1 MADIALKVNLPRV
14 ILNKLRAELGST
26 FATYWDG
33 DPIAIGISQ
42 MPALIVDWER
52 SDNAPAPTRHDK
64 WTHTVLVKAVVNK
77 MEDTSTL
84 EAGGSKG
91 ILIEVPT
98 RKKLERMVFAR
109 REDNGEYLTDTVL
122 GVLRRNY
129 TMGGRESNQ
138 IANVEFGVNQRLTD
152 GGEDAITAEAHIR
165 LTANELQAVAGR
177 T

>member
-1 MADIALKVNLPRV
+1 MADIALMVNLPRV
-14 ILNKLRAELGST
+14 ILNKLREELGST
-26 FATYWDG
+26 YATYWDG
-33 DPIAIGISQ
+33 DPIAIGVSQ

-52 SDNAPAPTRHDK
+52 SENVGAPTRHDK
-64 WTHTVLVKAVVNK
+64 WAHTILVKAVVNK

-84 EAGGSKG
+84 EAGGGKG

-109 REDNGEYLTDTVL
+109 RKDNGEYLTDTVL

-138 IANVEFGVNQRLTD
+138 IANVEFGVSQRLTD
-152 GGEDAITAEAHIR
+152 GGQDAITAEAHVR
-165 LTANELQAVAGR
+165 LSVNELQAVPTR